1 MTPYRKVERLVS
13 LLRKS
18 VIAGAMIAAS
28 SAACGETLRGALL
41 KAYRTNPDLTA
52 ARARLRATDE
62 NVAIAKSF
70 GRPQASGVAS
80 VTQEFDRLG
89 RPRDRGRIATG
100 TVGLSY
106 PIFTGGRVANSV
118 RAAKAR
124 VVATRAD
131 LRDLE
136 GDVFAATVTAYMD
149 VVRDAYIVTLNEG
162 QVGVL
167 ETDFRGSKD
176 RFEAGDLTRTDV
188 AQSEARLANARSQ
201 LVSAQGALVRSRETY
216 RQIVG
221 DWPIDLTLPPPLP
234 TLPPDP
240 DRAVA
245 VGLDNAPE
253 LAAGRANEEATG
265 FDVRVARAERLP
277 TLSADASAA
286 YTNYLGSQDRVFGI
300 ANAPGEQSNASVGLT
315 AAIPLY
321 QGGRPAARVRQA
333 RALQDESSEQ
343 TVGLERAVVARVRA
357 AFSDRQV
364 ADAVIIASEAAVA
377 ANRLALRGT
386 RAENNAGTRLLIDVL
401 NAQQELL
408 ISEVA
413 LIAARRDAYVA
424 GFNLL
429 NAMGR
434 GDLASLDLSAGALYD
449 PLPNYVRADRSIS
462 DWRDG
467 RDEPTLATPTTG
479 PTPIDAPATQV
490 TLGEDVTRSQAESIS
505 RPPLTD
511 PTAPPR

>member
-1 MTPYRKVERLVS
+1 MRSVSWCGYFAGLFWIMATPV
-13 LLRKS
+13 
-18 VIAGAMIAAS
+18 AA
-28 SAACGETLRGALL
+28 ETLRGALL

-52 ARARLRATDE
+52 ARARLRAIDE
-62 NVAIAKSF
+62 NVAVARSF
-70 GRPQASGVAS
+70 GRPQATGVAT
-80 VTQEFDRLG
+80 VTQDFDRLG
-89 RPRDRGRIATG
+89 RFRDRGRTASG
-100 TVGLSY
+100 SVGLSY
-106 PIFTGGRVANSV
+106 PVYAGGRVTNSV

-124 VVATRAD
+124 MVANRAD
-131 LRDLE
+131 LRSLE
-136 GDVFAATVTAYMD
+136 GDVFTSVVTAYMD
-149 VVRDAYIVTLNEG
+149 VIRDAYIVRLNEG
-162 QVGVL
+162 QVEVL

-188 AQSEARLANARSQ
+188 AQSEARLSNARSQ
-201 LVSAQGALVRSRETY
+201 LVSAQGALVRSREVY

-221 DWPIDLTLPPPLP
+221 DWPVDLELPPALP

-240 DRAVA
+240 DAAVA
-245 VGLDNAPE
+245 VGLDNAPD
-253 LAAGRANEEATG
+253 LAAGQATRQASG
-265 FDVRVARAERLP
+265 YDIDVARAERLP
-277 TLSADASAA
+277 VLSADASAA

-300 ANAPGEQSNASVGLT
+300 AGAPGEQSTASVGLT

-333 RALQDESSEQ
+333 QALEDEASEQ
-343 TVGLERAVVARVRA
+343 VVGVERAVVARVRA

-364 ADAVIIASEAAVA
+364 ADSVIAASEAAVA

-408 ISEVA
+408 ISEVS
-413 LIAARRDAYVA
+413 LVAAQRDAYVA

-449 PLPNYVRADRSIS
+449 PVPNFVRADRSIS
-462 DWRDG
+462 DWNDG
-467 RDEPTLATPTTG
+467 RRGPVQATPTTG
-479 PTPIDAPATQV
+479 ATPVDAPATRV
-490 TLGEDVTRSQAESIS
+490 VLGEDVNRSEAETIT

-511 PTAPPR
+511 PGAAPR